1 MHFYFRMSAFGQT
14 RVGALLISE
23 YQDSHMPHTV
33 VLMVGRDRVLVE
45 TRSQVLRTAGYIVVP
60 AYTPRQAID
69 EFVRGDFDLVLLCHS
84 MPEDARER
92 LVSVIR
98 EHTSR
103 TPIVS
108 VASFDGQFDGFA
120 DATIENDPN
129 LLIDS
134 LRKIVSRNS
143 DSSGGVQR
151 RPAA

>member
-1 MHFYFRMSAFGQT
+1 
-14 RVGALLISE
+14 
-23 YQDSHMPHTV
+23 
-33 VLMVGRDRVLVE
+33 MVGSDRVLIE
-45 TRSQVLRTAGYIVVP
+45 TRSQVLRTAGYIVVK
-60 AYTPRQAID
+60 AFTPRQAID

-84 MPEDARER
+84 IPGNARER

-129 LLIDS
+129 LLIAS
-134 LRKIVSRNS
+134 LREILHRRSGNS
-143 DSSGGVQR
+143 AGYQERTG
-151 RPAA
+151 

>member
-1 MHFYFRMSAFGQT
+1 
-14 RVGALLISE
+14 L
-23 YQDSHMPHTV
+23 PHTV

-151 RPAA
+151 RPAPCE

>member
-1 MHFYFRMSAFGQT
+1 
-14 RVGALLISE
+14 
-23 YQDSHMPHTV
+23 
-33 VLMVGRDRVLVE
+33 MVGRDRVLVE

-151 RPAA
+151 RPAP